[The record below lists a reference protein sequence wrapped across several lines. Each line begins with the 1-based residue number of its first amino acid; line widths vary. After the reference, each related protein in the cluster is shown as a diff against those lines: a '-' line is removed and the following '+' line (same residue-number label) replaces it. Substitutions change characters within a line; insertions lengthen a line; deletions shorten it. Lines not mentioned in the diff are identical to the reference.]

1 MTICILDLQLWY
13 NVFCKPLHNFECWM
27 LWLYTCLV
35 NDLYYIYIYRGDA
48 VRFPAIIILLIATRL
63 KVMDLRWLIF
73 STALVVDLSI
83 QGWSLMSQT
92 QCIINAVF
100 LCACSSVHSTTSASG
115 TGPGAECSFWVS
127 VSWSTKS
134 QLEIQWRLSYLR

>member
-1 MTICILDLQLWY
+1 MYFANHSTIL
-13 NVFCKPLHNFECWM
+13 NAECCD
-27 LWLYTCLV
+27 YTCLV
-35 NDLYYIYIYRGDA
+35 NDLYYIYGGDA

-63 KVMDLRWLIF
+63 KVMDLRWLIL

-100 LCACSSVHSTTSASG
+100 LCACSSVHSTTIASI
-115 TGPGAECSFWVS
+115 PGRVFAFITV
-127 VSWSTKS
+127 
-134 QLEIQWRLSYLR
+134 R